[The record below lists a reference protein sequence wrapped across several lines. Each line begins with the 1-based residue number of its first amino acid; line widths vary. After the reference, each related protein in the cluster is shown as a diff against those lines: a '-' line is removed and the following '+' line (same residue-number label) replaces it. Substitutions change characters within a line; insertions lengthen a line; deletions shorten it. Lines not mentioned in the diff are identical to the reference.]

1 MPQGLGTGLVM
12 GRLDGRGFFT
22 EPFRRLIISLMVTLH
37 AGQVLALVKD
47 CSGFAS
53 IAERRPQIAL
63 QETDCNLP
71 SKSQTNTDGFTMGYG
86 GALTLVN
93 GSPFDWVT
101 SSTHSYQM
109 DTWSWPTVNAGSLVN
124 SLKPMEN
131 KNLTCDRQSLE
142 GLR

>member
-1 MPQGLGTGLVM
+1 M

-22 EPFRRLIISLMVTLH
+22 EPFKRLIISLMVTLH
-37 AGQVLALVKD
+37 AGQVLALAKD

-53 IAERRPQIAL
+53 FAEKGDQIAL
-63 QETDCNLP
+63 RETDCDRP
-71 SKSQTNTDGFTMGYG
+71 SNSQTDTDGFAMGYG

-109 DTWSWPTVNAGSLVN
+109 DTWSWPTVNAGTLVN
-124 SLKPMEN
+124 PIEFIEN
-131 KNLTCDRQSLE
+131 ENLTCDRQSLE
-142 GLR
+142 GIR